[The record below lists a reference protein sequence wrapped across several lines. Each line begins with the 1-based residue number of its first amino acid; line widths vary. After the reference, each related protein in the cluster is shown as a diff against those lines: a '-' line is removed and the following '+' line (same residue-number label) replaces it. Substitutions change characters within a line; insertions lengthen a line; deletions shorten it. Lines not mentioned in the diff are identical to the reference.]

1 MTNADN
7 ARQFALDLTELVK
20 DATEQAVVQAT
31 KKMALDALRGVV
43 LKSPVG
49 FPPSWQ
55 RPAPKGYV
63 GGQFRGAWQLS
74 VGVENPGLSGRSRPG
89 KAGSTSAAN
98 AAASDALGELQKLQ
112 PFQSVYI
119 VNGLPYAERL
129 ENGWSKQ
136 APTGMVA
143 LTVAELQ
150 NVVLKYVNGE
160 VSDA

>member
-7 ARQFALDLTELVK
+7 AREFSISLSNRLTGETEKAVIQFTRK
-20 DATEQAVVQAT
+20 I
-31 KKMALDALRGVV
+31 ALDALRGVV

-49 FPPSWQ
+49 FPPDWK

-74 VGVENPGLSGRSRPG
+74 VGAEGTGITGKLRPG
-89 KAGSTSAAN
+89 RTGSTSAAA
-98 AAASDALGELQKLQ
+98 AAASDAVGELSRLRAYD
-112 PFQSVYI
+112 SVYI

-129 ENGWSKQ
+129 ENGWSQQ
-136 APTGMVA
+136 APLGMVA

-150 NVVLKYVNGE
+150 SVILNYENGE
-160 VSDA
+160 VK

>member
-7 ARQFALDLTELVK
+7 ARQFSLDLTELFK
-20 DATEQAVVQAT
+20 EATDDAVVKAT
-31 KKMALDALRGVV
+31 QKLALDALRGVV

-49 FPPSWQ
+49 FPPSWK

-74 VGVENPGLSGRSRPG
+74 VGVPGSGLTGQKRAG
-89 KAGSTSAAN
+89 KTGSASAAN
-98 AAASDALGELQKLQ
+98 AAAGEARGELQKLQ
-112 PFQSVYI
+112 PYQTVYI

-136 APTGMVA
+136 APLGMVA
-143 LTVAELQ
+143 LTVQELQ
-150 NVVLKYVNGE
+150 NVVLSYINGE
-160 VSDA
+160 VK